1 MSRKIQEVSNSTNY
15 HNFVS
20 TFILEKCF
28 ISVHFIVDYHQ
39 VDLIQK
45 HWFHFSVPLLPQKIL

>member
-1 MSRKIQEVSNSTNY
+1 MKFQIVLTTIIS
-15 HNFVS
+15 FS